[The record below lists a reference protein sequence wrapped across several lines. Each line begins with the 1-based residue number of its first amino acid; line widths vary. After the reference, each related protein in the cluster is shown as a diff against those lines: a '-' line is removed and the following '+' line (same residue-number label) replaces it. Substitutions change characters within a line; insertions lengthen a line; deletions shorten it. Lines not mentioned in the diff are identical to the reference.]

1 MQSRIELE
9 SYKTEIIST
18 LAEKL
23 HAYLHSSRGREQI
36 LNPPG
41 TTRIFE
47 VANTSLTEEIP
58 ARVKNGIQQWCDGQ
72 EVKSVFDDAD
82 AKIRSL
88 DKDIES
94 KLKEIEIEM
103 TGINTTSENSTIQA
117 SLIELGLGLPFLPS
131 SIVFTF
137 VFPLDFSRIFK
148 AWCLV
153 IGVVGRRQTANDIY
167 DECLTKISM
176 STLKASFEKSFGV
189 EYGKIIVRIFD
200 EWLPKV
206 IESLR
211 KTNTKL
217 LEEHKSI
224 KQNRDSLMRLKDNI
238 QEIQVTTEN
247 FERNC

>member
-23 HAYLHSSRGREQI
+23 HAYVHSSQGRKQI

-47 VANTSLTEEIP
+47 VTNTSLTEEIL
-58 ARVKNGIQQWCDGQ
+58 ARVKNGIQQWCYGQ
-72 EVKSVFDDAD
+72 EVKSVFVDAD

-88 DKDIES
+88 GKDVES

-103 TGINTTSENSTIQA
+103 TGINTTSDNSTIQA

-137 VFPLDFSRIFK
+137 VFPLDFSPIFK
-148 AWCLV
+148 AWCLI
-153 IGVVGRRQTANDIY
+153 IGVVGRRQTDHDIY

-176 STLKASFEKSFGV
+176 SKLKASFEKSFGV